1 MNRNFSLSGR
11 LPANNCLRECTDAD
25 DLICRDAMACNKGLH
40 RVLAQYQ
47 DHMLEHGQIKM
58 KENQID
64 SLFAFADIYSPLYGG
79 RMAGEQRA
87 QGHDCNLNE
96 ANIKWLNERGIG
108 IKLTL
113 TNPHFTLE
121 KYEKSKELLDK
132 YHYAPNMVLT
142 TSNEFA
148 ESVRKDYPNYKVEA
162 SVINGFDT
170 VEKLNEVWDLYD
182 TIVLPIICNGRPD
195 GSHMM
200 EGIDNLKHPEKIRL
214 FMNVECSYT
223 CPQKLCYSK
232 MGLINEKLADDAD
245 LGRDQLV
252 NEFQS
257 GATIPD
263 LKKMAKRDAHLG
275 KHACSAWLG
284 KERIFHQDEMDWS
297 KFYFPLERF
306 QQFGINKWKILIS
319 NIHQG
324 RWNLMYKKFYT
335 DNFANLNQ
343 WTSNEN

>member
-11 LPANNCLRECTDAD
+11 LPKNNCLKECTWSD
-25 DLICRDAMACNKGLH
+25 DLICRESSVCNKGLH
-40 RVLAQYQ
+40 QILEQYS
-47 DHMLEHGQIKM
+47 DHMLEHGLIKM

-79 RMAGEQRA
+79 RMAGDQRA
-87 QGHDCNLNE
+87 QGHDTNLSE

-108 IKLTL
+108 IKMTL

-148 ESVRKDYPNYKVEA
+148 ELVRKDYPNYKVEA
-162 SVINGFDT
+162 SVINNFDT

-195 GSHMM
+195 GSQMM

-214 FMNVECSYT
+214 FINVECSYT
-223 CPQKLCYSK
+223 CPKKLCYPK
-232 MGLINEKLADDAD
+232 IGLANEV
-245 LGRDQLV
+245 LGAEHDPIQA
-252 NEFQS
+252 FIQG
-257 GATIPD
+257 GAAALTQ
-263 LKKMAKRDAHLG
+263 KKEGAEWFVKGQKQTTMD
-275 KHACSAWLG
+275 HACSAYLG
-284 KERIFHQDEMDWS
+284 LDRIFHQDEIEWQ

-306 QQFGINKWKILIS
+306 QQFGINKWKVLFPNIS
-319 NIHQG
+319 QG
-324 RWNLMYKKFYT
+324 RWQLMHKDFYKQ
-335 DNFANLNQ
+335 FA
-343 WTSNEN
+343 